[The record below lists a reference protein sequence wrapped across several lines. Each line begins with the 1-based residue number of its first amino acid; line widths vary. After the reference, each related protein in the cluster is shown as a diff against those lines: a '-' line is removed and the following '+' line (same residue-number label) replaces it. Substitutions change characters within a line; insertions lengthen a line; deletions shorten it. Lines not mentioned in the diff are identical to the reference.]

1 MFARIFGA
9 AVLGLHGRLITVE
22 ADIANGLPAFDI
34 VGMATV
40 AVKESKERVRAAV
53 KNSGFEFPMRRI
65 TVNLAPADMKKE
77 GAGLD
82 LPIAVALMVSSGQI
96 KPEACESCL
105 FMGELSLDGRVR
117 QTAGVLSM
125 VLAAAESGFKKV
137 FVSPENTG
145 EALLCGSIDVYAVA
159 TFSDLVEHLQG
170 LAPLTAA
177 KPGKNNETL
186 PRYDVDFSE
195 VQGQF
200 IAKRALEIAAAGGH
214 NLLMVGPPGA
224 GKSMLAKRI
233 PTILPPMNLK
243 ESLEVTK
250 IYSVAGLFHRENRLM
265 ERPFRSPHHT
275 VSAAGLIG
283 GGSVPKPGEVTLS
296 HNGVLFLDELPEF
309 SRSVLEVLRQPL
321 EDGKVNLVRVNA
333 ALSYPAGFML
343 IAAMNP
349 CPCGY
354 LHDKDHICACT
365 SGEIRRYVRKISG
378 PLLDRIDLHITVERP
393 KYEELT
399 SAVKKE
405 SSAVIR
411 ERVLSAC
418 KRQEKRLE
426 PYRIYRNG
434 NMGHQ
439 EIRET
444 CRITPNGKR
453 LLEEVFRKL
462 KLSPRGY
469 DRLIKVAR
477 TVADLDGAEDIG
489 ERHIAETV
497 SYRNTLQR
505 M

>member
-250 IYSVAGLFHRENRLM
+250 IYSVAGLFHREDRLM

-399 SAVKKE
+399 SAVKQE

-444 CRITPNGKR
+444 WPHYAGRQTA
-453 LLEEVFRKL
+453 FRRSVQEIKIEP
-462 KLSPRGY
+462 PR
-469 DRLIKVAR
+469 V
-477 TVADLDGAEDIG
+477 
-489 ERHIAETV
+489 
-497 SYRNTLQR
+497 
-505 M
+505 